1 MTQVCNLPAVLKTKI
16 LLQGEK
22 GKYSGDIIPQPLR
35 AGLNPRAEANALE
48 WTRSSS
54 LMDASGLQKL
64 IKALELLTVFLF
76 VLQPC
81 LMWCQ
86 LGARHGQKDNRVILR
101 LCYSTMMLL

>member
-1 MTQVCNLPAVLKTKI
+1 MTQVCNLPVVLKTKI

-35 AGLNPRAEANALE
+35 ADLNPGAEANAFE

-64 IKALELLTVFLF
+64 IKALGIVDGVPFCSPA
-76 VLQPC
+76 VP
-81 LMWCQ
+81 
-86 LGARHGQKDNRVILR
+86 GVVPAR
-101 LCYSTMMLL
+101 C